1 MCNELHD
8 TINDELTREWYEVLK
23 NYDKKPEML
32 DEAAF
37 NQRLEHEVEKL
48 NPVLY
53 ALLNATFLS
62 VLNVEMARTNKV
74 GNSANLFL
82 GDNLLPYSTLLML
95 NRQTILANAKIL
107 LPFWYTIPFF
117 SWLMGLFNKKPAKKK
132 KKASHAVYQS
142 ESAGDSSE
150 ERKSASHKSE
160 SRKDALVSA
169 AKKVESNIVP
179 EGSTIERELNSYKK
193 QWNRMLTKQA
203 YLNLTEDV
211 NSLIRDYMRKILR
224 TISGQSFTIDRIQ
237 DLAET
242 LCKTPNMQKITDQ
255 DSLYVYVQLY
265 MIYLVKNL

>member
-1 MCNELHD
+1 
-8 TINDELTREWYEVLK
+8 
-23 NYDKKPEML
+23 
-32 DEAAF
+32 
-37 NQRLEHEVEKL
+37 
-48 NPVLY
+48 
-53 ALLNATFLS
+53 
-62 VLNVEMARTNKV
+62 
-74 GNSANLFL
+74 
-82 GDNLLPYSTLLML
+82 ML

-117 SWLMGLFNKKPAKKK
+117 SWLIGLFNKKPDKKK
-132 KKASHAVYQS
+132 KNSGISQNVHEAL
-142 ESAGDSSE
+142 ESAE
-150 ERKSASHKSE
+150 EKPRSSHKNE
-160 SRKDALVSA
+160 SRKDALINA
-169 AKKVESNIVP
+169 AKKLESNLVP
-179 EGSTIERELNSYKK
+179 EGSSIERELNSYKK

-211 NSLIRDYMRKILR
+211 NSLIRDYMRKVLR